1 MPRSQLMK
9 LMTTFIFFALCSSG
23 FAQEAHDHMMRLEK
37 MVETGAITHEAA
49 TYEKI
54 RLTTERE
61 GLKNERHEAQ
71 RSLAS
76 VNPSLKP
83 LKITRVKFPAI
94 ELWLD

>member
-1 MPRSQLMK
+1 MK
-9 LMTTFIFFALCSSG
+9 LVITFIFMALSSLG
-23 FAQEAHDHMMRLEK
+23 FAQDAHDHMMRLEK
-37 MVETGAITHEAA
+37 MVETGAITSEAA
-49 TYEKI
+49 TVEKI

-83 LKITRVKFPAI
+83 LKITRVKFPTI

>member
-1 MPRSQLMK
+1 MK
-9 LMTTFIFFALCSSG
+9 LLSTFILLALCSSG

-37 MVETGAITHEAA
+37 MVETGAITSEAA
-49 TYEKI
+49 TVEKI
-54 RLTTERE
+54 RLTTERT

-83 LKITRVKFPAI
+83 LKITRVRFPAI